1 MSNWLNVRRV
11 RVQDVDE
18 HGTPL
23 GEPEYGIVA
32 SDAYE
37 QGFNIGFA
45 TLEELNEAVREAG
58 SLLDLVGGFDGADG
72 DVIGFENY
80 AGRFPEIAEAED
92 SAADAS

>member
-1 MSNWLNVRRV
+1 MSNFLSVRRV

-18 HGTPL
+18 QGKPI
-23 GEPEYGIVA
+23 GKPDYGVLA
-32 SDAYE
+32 SDDFE

-58 SLLDLVGGFDGADG
+58 SLLDLVGGFDEADR

-80 AGRFPEIAEAED
+80 AGRFPRIGEADD
-92 SAADAS
+92 SPADAR